1 MTTIQ
6 IAKEKERF
14 LEKSINLLKR
24 ENEKKY
30 ATLAEDI
37 EYLVQDAIGLFS
49 LLLRCDENH
58 QLTAVTSSDYPYQAA
73 EETLDNIFIKFLE
86 LCDELSALA
95 KIQLNMG
102 YEIKN
107 RNKLEAVRAKARHI
121 VEDDETFYESQQYR
135 SITAR
140 AMEEY
145 QKGQVEKWPE

>member
-14 LEKSINLLKR
+14 LEKSISLLKV
-24 ENEKKY
+24 ENFKY

-49 LLLRCDENH
+49 LLLRCDEHH
-58 QLTAVTSSDYPYQAA
+58 QLAAVTSNDYPYQAV
-73 EETLDNIFIKFLE
+73 EDTLDNIFIKFLD
-86 LCDELSALA
+86 LCDELSSLA
-95 KIQLNMG
+95 EVQFNMG

-107 RNKLEAVRAKARHI
+107 RNKLEAVRTKARHI
-121 VEDDETFYESQQYR
+121 VEDDETFYESERYR

-140 AMEEY
+140 AMDEY

>member
-6 IAKEKERF
+6 IAKEKEQF
-14 LEKSINLLKR
+14 LEKSISLLKV

-37 EYLVQDAIGLFS
+37 EYLVQDAIGLFP
-49 LLLRCDENH
+49 LLLRCDEQH
-58 QLTAVTSSDYPYQAA
+58 QLTAVTSNDYPYQAA
-73 EETLDNIFIKFLE
+73 EETLDKIFAKFLE
-86 LCDELSALA
+86 LCDQLSALA
-95 KIQLNMG
+95 KVQFDMG

-107 RNKLEAVRAKARHI
+107 RNKLEAVRTKARRI
-121 VEDDETFYESQQYR
+121 VEDDETFYESELYR

-145 QKGQVEKWPE
+145 QKGQVEK